1 MKKIIIV
8 LMILTI
14 FSACRKVALYHD
26 LSEEEANDILV
37 VLQQQGIDAE
47 KVKEV
52 RQNEVFWTISVD
64 SKRISDARRLLV
76 EHNLPHKKELGLSG
90 VYKEKGM
97 IPTPDEQKAR
107 YLLALKG
114 EIINSLTKIPDV
126 VDADVVLSVP
136 TPDEFA
142 KDGDKKR
149 PTASVI
155 VKARPSDAMQENLS
169 EAKIQQFVA
178 NSVENLNPRDVSVII
193 TYVSTPKPGLMP
205 GQSLILPTVTTQNVG
220 ETTEDKP
227 VTRIAGL
234 EVVGQSQAKLKIY
247 LGIFLLI
254 LAVLAIALIVT
265 VIRTSRMRQEL
276 KEYRSDSSARPSIEG
291 RVVDERP
298 KLTGGR

>member
-1 MKKIIIV
+1 MKKIIVALI
-8 LMILTI
+8 ILI
-14 FSACRKVALYHD
+14 LFSACRKIALYHD

-37 VLQQQGIDAE
+37 VLQQQGIETA
-47 KVKEV
+47 KIKEV
-52 RQNEVFWTISVD
+52 RQNEVTWTINVD
-64 SKRISDARRLLV
+64 PKRLSDARSLLV

-114 EIINSLTKIPDV
+114 EIINSLSKIPDV

-142 KDGDKKR
+142 KEGDKKR

-155 VKARPSDAMQENLS
+155 IKARPSDAAQESLS
-169 EAKIQQFVA
+169 EGKIQQFVA

-193 TYVSTPKPGLMP
+193 TYVSNPKQGLMP
-205 GQSLILPTVTTQNVG
+205 GQSLILPGVMQQ
-220 ETTEDKP
+220 DKGAAADDRP

-234 EVVGQSQAKLKIY
+234 DVVGQSQTRLKIY

-254 LAVLAIALIVT
+254 LAVLAIALIIT

-276 KEYRSDSSARPSIEG
+276 REYKSDGSARPSIEG
-291 RVVDERP
+291 RVVDDRP